1 MKEISADSE
10 LVAHCGLYCGA
21 CKRYLTEKCSGC
33 KENVKAAWCK
43 IRSCCIE
50 NSYKSC
56 ADCGD
61 YKDPMDCKKFNNI
74 MAKLFAVIFRSNR
87 KACIEMI
94 KDKGYEEFA
103 AYMTEN
109 ELQSIKR

>member
-21 CKRYLTEKCSGC
+21 CKRYLKEKCSGC

-43 IRSCCIE
+43 IRACCIE
-50 NSYKSC
+50 NSYISC
-56 ADCGD
+56 ADCREFG
-61 YKDPMDCKKFNNI
+61 DPMDCKKFNNI
-74 MAKLFAVIFRSNR
+74 MSKLFAVLFRSNR

-94 KDKGYEEFA
+94 KDKGYEEYA
-103 AYMTEN
+103 AFMA
-109 ELQSIKR
+109 